1 MAIGSVPA
9 THFAGLPRQLWY
21 DVVIVPPIGHHGSGA
36 ASAKVVDE
44 LTSLTLL
51 SIVRDEKRQDE
62 DEAEEELEE
71 EKEEKEIELCTQ
83 CVFS

>member
-1 MAIGSVPA
+1 MRR
-9 THFAGLPRQLWY
+9 RQLCTQC
-21 DVVIVPPIGHHGSGA
+21 VSSCICTPPIEHHGCGA

-44 LTSLTLL
+44 LTSPTQL
-51 SIVRDEKRQDE
+51 SIVRDGKRQDE

>member
-1 MAIGSVPA
+1 MRRKQFC
-9 THFAGLPRQLWY
+9 T
-21 DVVIVPPIGHHGSGA
+21 PPIEHHGCGA

-51 SIVRDEKRQDE
+51 SIVRDGKRQDE

-71 EKEEKEIELCTQ
+71 E
-83 CVFS
+83 